1 VRDGRAHLFEA
12 ESYVHDP
19 ATDFAVQCR
28 PRLVVDGH
36 NNLAS
41 DTGRRA
47 ARTALCL
54 RDAGQML
61 DLVVVPAEQD
71 AGPTL
76 YELAEALIAHG
87 CHDAL
92 NLDGGPSTGA
102 FWNDPSG
109 SGALAPPGRSGRA
122 SWFSSA
128 RGENPT
134 QSRRRHPTN
143 EMSLHEFPRNS
154 PERAAASNLKTAR
167 SARAL
172 SLRRSSHAS
181 PTEPDRPSSQ
191 AHVHRRHHRARRRRG
206 RVAGGGPTSAASTGL
221 RRAPAAGLAGRG
233 GGPGS
238 ASDRA
243 HGGCTAISQDPAV
256 RAEGATH
263 VELVFDCAPGD
274 WTVTAGE
281 RSKVFVLASS
291 PIEAAAAIERTC
303 LWRG

>member
-1 VRDGRAHLFEA
+1 MALYVLGVRCAMSRAVLVLFLGCTGLVGCGRPPVAPPAPPAPPDRSVPIAPVRAALVGMPEALSFPVPLASAQLSIGDLDGGRGLDEVRRARGASLAINAGFFDHAFVPEGLVVSEGVIRSPLRVALSGGVVAVRDGRAHLFEA

-109 SGALAPPGRSGRA
+109 SGALAPPGPVRQGILVLLGP
-122 SWFSSA
+122 
-128 RGENPT
+128 RGEP
-134 QSRRRHPTN
+134 H
-143 EMSLHEFPRNS
+143 
-154 PERAAASNLKTAR
+154 
-167 SARAL
+167 
-172 SLRRSSHAS
+172 
-181 PTEPDRPSSQ
+181 TE
-191 AHVHRRHHRARRRRG
+191 
-206 RVAGGGPTSAASTGL
+206 
-221 RRAPAAGLAGRG
+221 
-233 GGPGS
+233 
-238 ASDRA
+238 
-243 HGGCTAISQDPAV
+243 
-256 RAEGATH
+256 
-263 VELVFDCAPGD
+263 
-274 WTVTAGE
+274 
-281 RSKVFVLASS
+281 SS
-291 PIEAAAAIERTC
+291 PPSHE
-303 LWRG
+303 